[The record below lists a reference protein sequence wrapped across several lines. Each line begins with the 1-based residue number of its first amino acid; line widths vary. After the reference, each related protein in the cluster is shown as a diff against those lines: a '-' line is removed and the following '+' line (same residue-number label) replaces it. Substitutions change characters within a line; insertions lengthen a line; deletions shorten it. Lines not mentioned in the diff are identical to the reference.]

1 MNAYSWVLCS
11 RSVLKVLGREM
22 KNSARVCE
30 WVSCGVSFT
39 AIIIRWVSLWR
50 TKWGQEVFSTIISNL
65 RIIAEYQDLSIV
77 NWRGKKK
84 EKKQQAWWK
93 TKQCRGIFFFT
104 EESSNIL
111 SVDMHT
117 MHSGEYQRNVIIH
130 LTYRI

>member
-84 EKKQQAWWK
+84 KKKNSKHDGKPSSVVGYSSSRRRALIFLAW
-93 TKQCRGIFFFT
+93 TCTQCTVENTR
-104 EESSNIL
+104 E
-111 SVDMHT
+111 M
-117 MHSGEYQRNVIIH
+117 
-130 LTYRI
+130 

>member
-22 KNSARVCE
+22 RNSARVRE
-30 WVSCGVSFT
+30 WVLCGVSFT

-65 RIIAEYQDLSIV
+65 RIIAEYQDPSIV

-84 EKKQQAWWK
+84 KKNNKHDRKLSSVVGYSSLRRRALIFLAW
-93 TKQCRGIFFFT
+93 TCTQCTVENTR
-104 EESSNIL
+104 E
-111 SVDMHT
+111 M
-117 MHSGEYQRNVIIH
+117 
-130 LTYRI
+130 